1 MHPSLSAI
9 YIGETGAGHPPDERV
24 KDLADRIHSHQSRN
38 VKHDAVQVPRHA
50 NPFDRNP
57 DEMGKKFVSIL
68 DDVVR
73 AEIVPEGYGMHPD
86 EWEENYYPDT
96 EKLVVGGQRKPITLS
111 LADPIWKARATHWV
125 QALSVL
131 SHFQMQ

>member
-1 MHPSLSAI
+1 M
-9 YIGETGAGHPPDERV
+9 ERNF
-24 KDLADRIHSHQSRN
+24 I
-38 VKHDAVQVPRHA
+38 
-50 NPFDRNP
+50 
-57 DEMGKKFVSIL
+57 SIL

-73 AEIVPEGYGMHPD
+73 AGGIVPEGYRMHPD
-86 EWEENYYPDT
+86 EWEENYHPDT

-111 LADPIWKARATHWV
+111 LAGPIWKARATHWV